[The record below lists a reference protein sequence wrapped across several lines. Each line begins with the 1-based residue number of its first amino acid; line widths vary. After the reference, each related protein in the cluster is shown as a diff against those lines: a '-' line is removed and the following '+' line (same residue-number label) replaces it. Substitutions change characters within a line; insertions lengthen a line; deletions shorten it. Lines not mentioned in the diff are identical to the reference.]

1 MLCDYP
7 ALLAP
12 LSAGT
17 NRPFNTAFRVALM
30 ILILAG
36 FLAGMVDSAMAGA
49 LGPDTQ
55 PTPGAT
61 QRYTDVFGIIGW
73 GILFSILSVVLP
85 ILGFFVMLG
94 AAGGIF
100 TGGVIY
106 GFSEQI
112 RLGRPLNGMDAAM
125 SGLVS
130 VLATIGI
137 YLFAGPFGLY
147 HWTVKPLLIRADQA
161 DATLCCLSSRM
172 PPDHLS
178 LSRDGR
184 WLLAHH
190 SEPLAWGAG
199 DREAAGRAY
208 LVDTKAGAFVRFPG
222 PEGDSSAFWRIGHG
236 VKKVGFLHDVSW
248 DVADGRYLLAKYEV
262 QFNKFRWEKFDLQRL
277 GLGPVRV
284 DQPMPQAP
292 ENFQLLSYSDDGA
305 VFQSS
310 KRRIELPVGG
320 ESISLDA
327 SGTVAAVV
335 SYDEES
341 WSDSGTIAFWHL
353 PSGQRIREYKVNY
366 LPAKNPDWDKARKNP
381 TWHVAYGGAVW
392 LYVAEE
398 HVKIFRPM
406 EGWSPSSAR
415 QGSGQGSGLLN
426 GLAAAVSA
434 AVNNAMSGIS
444 WFRRDEGG

>member
-1 MLCDYP
+1 MIREHELLWSASSAVGARNYLKVAARVGII
-7 ALLAP
+7 ALVLMGLMVCLVNSALAMTP
-12 LSAGT
+12 
-17 NRPFNTAFRVALM
+17 
-30 ILILAG
+30 
-36 FLAGMVDSAMAGA
+36 
-49 LGPDTQ
+49 GPDIQ

-94 AAGGIF
+94 SAGGIF

-112 RLGRPLNGMDAAM
+112 RLGRSLNGTDAAV
-125 SGLVS
+125 SGLIS
-130 VLATIGI
+130 VVATIGI

-161 DATLCCLSSRM
+161 DATLCCLSSRT

-190 SEPLAWGAG
+190 SEPQTWALFE
-199 DREAAGRAY
+199 REAAGRAY

-236 VKKVGFLHDVSW
+236 VKKVGFLYDVSW
-248 DVADGRYLLAKYEV
+248 DVANGRYLLAKYEAK
-262 QFNKFRWEKFDLQRL
+262 NNEFRRETFDLQRL

-284 DQPMPQAP
+284 DKPMPQAS
-292 ENFQLLSYSDDGA
+292 ENFRLLSYSDDGA
-305 VFQSS
+305 VFQSL

-327 SGTVAAVV
+327 SGTVAAVL
-335 SYDEES
+335 SHDEES
-341 WSDSGTIAFWHL
+341 WSDSGTVAFWHL

-366 LPAKNPDWDKARKNP
+366 LPKSPA
-381 TWHVAYGGAVW
+381 WHVAYGGAVW
-392 LYVAEE
+392 LYVSEE
-398 HVKIFRPM
+398 HVKIFRPL
-406 EGWSPSSAR
+406 EGWAPASANP
-415 QGSGQGSGLLN
+415 GSDHDRGLRSW
-426 GLAAAVSA
+426 LAA
-434 AVNNAMSGIS
+434 G
-444 WFRRDEGG
+444 

>member
-1 MLCDYP
+1 MLRAYP
-7 ALLAP
+7 AVLASF
-12 LSAGT
+12 SAGT
-17 NRPFNTAFRVALM
+17 NGQFKAVFRVAVM

-55 PTPGAT
+55 PTPEAT
-61 QRYTDVFGIIGW
+61 QRYTDIFEIIGW

-94 AAGGIF
+94 AGGAIF

-112 RLGRPLNGMDAAM
+112 RLGRPLNGMDAGL

-130 VLATIGI
+130 VLATICI
-137 YLFAGPFGLY
+137 YLFAGPLGLY

-161 DATLCCLSSRM
+161 DSTLCCLSSRM
-172 PPDHLS
+172 PPSHIS
-178 LSRDGR
+178 LSHDGR
-184 WLLAHH
+184 WLLAYH
-190 SEPLAWGAG
+190 SEPLTWGLSE
-199 DREAAGRAY
+199 REAAGRAY
-208 LVDTKAGAFVRFPG
+208 LVDTKAGAFVRFPDR
-222 PEGDSSAFWRIGHG
+222 EGDSPAFWQIGQG
-236 VKKVGFLHDVSW
+236 VKKVGFLYDVSW
-248 DVADGRYLLAKYEV
+248 DVADGRYLLAKYKV
-262 QFNKFRWEKFDLQRL
+262 QSNKFRWEKFDLQRL

-292 ENFQLLSYSDDGA
+292 ESFQLLTYSDDGA
-305 VFQSS
+305 VFQSL
-310 KRRIELPVGG
+310 KRRLELPVGG

-335 SYDEES
+335 SYDEKS

-366 LPAKNPDWDKARKNP
+366 LPEKNPDWDKARRNP
-381 TWHVAYGGAVW
+381 SWHVAYGGAVW
-392 LYVAEE
+392 LYVTEE
-398 HVKIFRPM
+398 HIKIFRPL
-406 EGWSPSSAR
+406 EGWAPPSAKP
-415 QGSGQGSGLLN
+415 GSDPDAGLRRR
-426 GLAAAVSA
+426 LAA
-434 AVNNAMSGIS
+434 G
-444 WFRRDEGG
+444 

>member
-1 MLCDYP
+1 MLGAYP
-7 ALLAP
+7 AVLASF
-12 LSAGT
+12 SAGT
-17 NRPFNTAFRVALM
+17 NGQFKAVFRVAVM

-55 PTPGAT
+55 PTPEAT
-61 QRYTDVFGIIGW
+61 QRYTDIFEIIGW

-94 AAGGIF
+94 AGGAIF

-106 GFSEQI
+106 GFSEQV
-112 RLGRPLNGMDAAM
+112 RLGRPLNGMDAGL

-130 VLATIGI
+130 VLATICI

-161 DATLCCLSSRM
+161 DSTLCCLSSRM
-172 PPDHLS
+172 PHDHLS
-178 LSRDGR
+178 LSSDGR
-184 WLLAHH
+184 WLLAYH
-190 SEPLAWGAG
+190 SEPLTWGLSE
-199 DREAAGRAY
+199 REAAGRAY
-208 LVDTKAGAFVRFPG
+208 LVDTKAGAFVRFPDR
-222 PEGDSSAFWRIGHG
+222 EGDSSAFWQIGQG
-236 VKKVGFLHDVSW
+236 VKKVGFLHDVNW
-248 DVADGRYLLAKYEV
+248 DVADGRYLLAKYKV
-262 QFNKFRWEKFDLQRL
+262 QSNKFRWEKFDLQRL

-292 ENFQLLSYSDDGA
+292 ESFQLLTYSDDGA
-305 VFQSS
+305 VFQSL
-310 KRRIELPVGG
+310 KRRLELPVGG

-366 LPAKNPDWDKARKNP
+366 LPEKNPDWDKARRSP
-381 TWHVAYGGAVW
+381 SWHVAYGGAVW
-392 LYVAEE
+392 LYVTEE
-398 HVKIFRPM
+398 HIKIFRPL
-406 EGWSPSSAR
+406 EGWAPPSAKP
-415 QGSGQGSGLLN
+415 GSDPDAGLRRR
-426 GLAAAVSA
+426 LAA
-434 AVNNAMSGIS
+434 G
-444 WFRRDEGG
+444 